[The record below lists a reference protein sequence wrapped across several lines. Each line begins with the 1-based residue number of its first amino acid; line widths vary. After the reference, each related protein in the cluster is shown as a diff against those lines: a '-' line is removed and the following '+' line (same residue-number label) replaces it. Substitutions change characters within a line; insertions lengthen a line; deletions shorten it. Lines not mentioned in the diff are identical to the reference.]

1 MRQYG
6 GSMGSIDVGTMPA
19 SPLKVLWWTAAAL
32 MLAGAG
38 CGKEPPSPTTRPGK
52 ITVASLVPAATD
64 LIIGMGAADQL
75 VAVST
80 YDRDRPGLPSLPRVG
95 DYQNTD
101 WERLR
106 QLRPQM
112 MIVQIAP
119 ERMPA
124 GLQQRC
130 DDVGFSLLNIRIER
144 LEDIFTAMQEIGA
157 AMGRPAEAAAAEKRL
172 RQRIEAVKQRVA
184 GRPPVATLIVHDD
197 DAQQVI
203 GPDTFLDDL
212 LSVAGGTNVAAGL
225 RRRYPSIDREMLRT
239 LKPQAVIQLL
249 PEAPPH
255 VLEKARRVWQAMAD
269 LPAVRD
275 GRVHLLI
282 EWYTQQPGLHV
293 ADVAEKFADLL
304 HPTAAS
310 TRSAP

>member
-1 MRQYG
+1 MRQRG
-6 GSMGSIDVGTMPA
+6 GWVC
-19 SPLKVLWWTAAAL
+19 LCWTAAAF

-38 CGKEPPSPTTRPGK
+38 CGSEAPAPATRPGHVK
-52 ITVASLVPAATD
+52 VASLVPAATD
-64 LIIGMGAADQL
+64 LIIGMGAAEHL

-80 YDRDRPGLPSLPRVG
+80 YDRDREGLPRWPRVG

-106 QLRPQM
+106 QLRPQV

-130 DDVGFSLLNIRIER
+130 DDLGIRLLNIRIER
-144 LEDIFTAMQEIGA
+144 LEDIFAAMQAIGA
-157 AMGRPAEAAAAEKRL
+157 AIARPAEAAAAQKRL
-172 RQRIEAVKQRVA
+172 RQRIEAVRQRVA

-225 RRRYPSIDREMLRT
+225 KRRYPSIDREMLRT

-249 PEAPPH
+249 PEAPSH
-255 VLEKARRVWQAMAD
+255 VLAKARRVWEAMPD

-275 GRVHLLI
+275 GRVFVLT
-282 EWYTQQPGLHV
+282 EWYTQQPGFHV